1 MTPLEALLAWL
12 RGSRPRATVL
22 PPEPFD
28 EASARLDI
36 AVRTTRT
43 ETRALEHDGHAL
55 AERIRRNARA
65 GRDALEG
72 KP

>member
-1 MTPLEALLAWL
+1 MTLMQWIASVFG
-12 RGSRPRATVL
+12 RRRATVI

-28 EASARLDI
+28 EASRRLDI
-36 AVRTTRT
+36 AVQRTQRETRT
-43 ETRALEHDGHAL
+43 LELDGNAL

-72 KP
+72 NGS